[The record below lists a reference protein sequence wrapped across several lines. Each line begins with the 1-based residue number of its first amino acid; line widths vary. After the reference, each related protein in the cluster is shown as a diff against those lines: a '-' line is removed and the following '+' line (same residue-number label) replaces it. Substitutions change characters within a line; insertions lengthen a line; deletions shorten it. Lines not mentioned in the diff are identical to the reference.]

1 MLLQMV
7 NMADVA
13 RGMGPQV
20 ARSGKG
26 GGPSLQVRQPAP
38 QVELTSGVAK
48 TGVAKTGRD
57 GGNVRGDAV
66 SDRRGSGAWLE
77 QRAELIKLAQ
87 PLLDQRVPVSQVHE
101 ALQQFVER
109 KRWGFLSPA
118 TLEEI
123 VEAAIDALVDAEME
137 EEAAQRAANLVPQ
150 ADELHEVSLADITP
164 EPVRWLWPGKI
175 PLNKV
180 TVIYGEAGIGKT
192 CLALDLAARVSAGTD
207 FLDGT
212 SRPEAGQVLIVNGE
226 DSLVDGISPRLV
238 GGGAKLQNISVI
250 AGMKASSPPS
260 SELRSPQ
267 GSPLAGTG
275 DRRFDLGRDLP
286 VLRKRIAASGQIR
299 LVIIDPLE
307 AYCGK
312 GGASRARLRDVM
324 AELTRLAAETGVAVV
339 VISSSTKCDLPV
351 KNVWRVD
358 CDVLDA
364 GVRYWVPVRFNY
376 GPLPAGL
383 AFRVTAAGIE
393 GEARSQGPT
402 ADRGRGASAKQE
414 RCVQLQEHA
423 EWLRQYLAAGSS
435 SAGEVFR
442 SAAAAGLSV
451 SQLKRAKQALG
462 IRCHKEPVP
471 NGRWIW
477 DDCGGRVNCEG

>member
-20 ARSGKG
+20 ARSGKS

-38 QVELTSGVAK
+38 QFEQTAGVAQAGVAK
-48 TGVAKTGRD
+48 TGVAQTGRD
-57 GGNVRGDAV
+57 GGDVRGDAV

-87 PLLDQRVPVSQVHE
+87 PLLDQGVPVPQVHA

-137 EEAAQRAANLVPQ
+137 EEAAQRVGSLVPE
-150 ADELHEVSLADITP
+150 ADELHEVSLATVTSA
-164 EPVRWLWPGKI
+164 PVRWLWPGKI
-175 PLNKV
+175 PLGKV
-180 TVIYGEAGIGKT
+180 TVIYGEAGLGKT
-192 CLALDLAARVSAGTD
+192 CLALDLAARVSAGAK

-212 SRPEAGQVLIVNGE
+212 SGPEVGQVLIVNGE
-226 DSLVDGISPRLV
+226 DSLVDGICPRLE
-238 GGGAKLQNISVI
+238 GGGANLQNISVI
-250 AGMKASSPPS
+250 AGMKSSS
-260 SELRSPQ
+260 SQAP
-267 GSPLAGTG
+267 TG
-275 DRRFDLGRDLP
+275 ERGFDLGRDLP
-286 VLRKRIAASGQIR
+286 VLRKRIAGAGQMR
-299 LVIIDPLE
+299 LLIIDPLE
-307 AYCGK
+307 AYLGK
-312 GGASRARLRDVM
+312 VGSSRARLRELM
-324 AELTRLAAETGVAVV
+324 AELTKLAVDTGVAVV

-358 CDVLDA
+358 CDVLDS
-364 GVRYWVPVRFNY
+364 GVRYWVPVRYHY
-376 GPLPAGL
+376 GALPDGM

-423 EWLRQYLAAGSS
+423 DWLRQYLATGSS
-435 SAGEVFR
+435 PAGEVFK

-462 IRCHKEPVP
+462 IRCYKEPVP

-477 DDCGGRVNCEG
+477 EG